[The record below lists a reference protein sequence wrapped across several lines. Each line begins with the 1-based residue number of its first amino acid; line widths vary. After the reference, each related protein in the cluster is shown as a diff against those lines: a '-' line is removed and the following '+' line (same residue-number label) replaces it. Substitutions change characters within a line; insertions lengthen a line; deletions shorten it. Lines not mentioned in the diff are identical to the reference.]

1 MIRKLLLTGVAVVM
15 MMALNVAAKAD
26 TVTLL
31 QGQSVTFNFVS
42 TQFPATSATA
52 TYTLQG
58 NQLTVMVTNTSTNN
72 TRIKGFGINTTPNI
86 AVTNATFSGGLANF
100 QFSTGG
106 GGLGNMEGVTSS
118 TGNTTLNQGQ
128 TGTAVFTLASAPAS
142 LTFDSVIVHFISLP
156 NGNSEKVG
164 GGTNA
169 PVPEPATMILL
180 GTGLAGVAA
189 KMRRKRKAAQ
199 DSDSPE
205 NV

>member
-1 MIRKLLLTGVAVVM
+1 M

-42 TQFPATSATA
+42 TQFSATSGTA

-58 NQLTVMVTNTSTNN
+58 NKLTVTVSNTSTNN

-86 AVTNATFSGGLANF
+86 AVTNTTFSGGLSNF
-100 QFSTGG
+100 QYSTGG
-106 GGLGNMEGVTSS
+106 GGLGNMEAVTSS

-189 KMRRKRKAAQ
+189 KMRRKRKN
-199 DSDSPE
+199 DE
-205 NV
+205 N